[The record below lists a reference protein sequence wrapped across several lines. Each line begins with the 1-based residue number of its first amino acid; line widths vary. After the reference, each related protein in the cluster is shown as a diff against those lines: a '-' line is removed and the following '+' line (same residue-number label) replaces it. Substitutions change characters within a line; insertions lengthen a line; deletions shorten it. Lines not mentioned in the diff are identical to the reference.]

1 MAHAGPP
8 FPLIEDQ
15 KVGPYVVSVWTD
27 PDVGTGT
34 FFVMLNPPPGIS
46 IPADLK
52 ISVGVQPVTGRL
64 TESFYPAEREDL
76 RGQIQ
81 YKSLVQFDN
90 QEMWRVRVRLQS
102 TEANGELVGE
112 VEATPP
118 GYGRWDMLLY
128 LLPFVA
134 VAVLWLLAM
143 VRKRLR
149 KTESPTKV

>member
-1 MAHAGPP
+1 TLLLLSKAVMAHAGPP
-8 FPLIEDQ
+8 FPLLQDQ
-15 KVGPYVVSVWTD
+15 KVRSYSVSVWTD

-34 FFVMLNPPPGIS
+34 FFVMLNPPPGGS
-46 IPADLK
+46 VPADLK
-52 ISVGVQPVTGRL
+52 ISVGVQPVNGRL
-64 TESFYPAEREDL
+64 PETFYPAEREDL

-102 TEANGELVGE
+102 VEANGELVGQ

-134 VAVLWLLAM
+134 VGILWLLA
-143 VRKRLR
+143 VL
-149 KTESPTKV
+149 